1 MNVVHCIQLSFFCHP
16 LYCIYTLQRPLAEL
30 VTTGHRFSSSDLTRT
45 TDDDN
50 FSGNA
55 TATAFLPPSLF
66 QLITDYSEVGTT
78 FIVYDTGVLFPITS
92 RMDRTNS
99 SVRTVIGSPVLGI
112 LVGLGLT
119 FSRLVDPVSITLQL
133 QQKDVGMKKK

>member
-16 LYCIYTLQRPLAEL
+16 LYCTYTLQHPLAEL
-30 VTTGHRFSSSDLTRT
+30 VTTGYRFSSSDLTRT
-45 TDDDN
+45 TDDDA

-92 RMDRTNS
+92 RIDRTNS

-119 FSRLVDPVSITLQL
+119 FSGLVDPVRITLQL
-133 QQKDVGMKKK
+133 QQKEVGMKKK